1 VPGSEGAAAAT
12 QIKGDAS
19 LQTRVDGLVYA
30 YRTLGHTIAQTN
42 PLARQR
48 PQNDLLSL
56 RELGFEEKDLGLTVA
71 SKYFL
76 GGAAMTLRDLRAK
89 LEAIFCE
96 DIGFEFMHITNPR
109 VRNWLR
115 ERIENRAQWA
125 VDADAK
131 ARMLRH
137 INEIEAFERFLH
149 TVAYKGQ
156 KRFSIEGGES
166 LISALD
172 AVLENCPR
180 LGVEEITMG
189 MAHRG
194 RLAPCC
200 RSPRML

>member
-1 VPGSEGAAAAT
+1 MSTTFATRQNAEILDETYQRWLKDPESVEPSLRGFCEGFHLGFEKFEHSVPGSDGAAAAT

-56 RELGFEEKDLGLTVA
+56 RELGFDEKDLELTVA

-76 GGAAMTLRDLRAK
+76 GGAAMTLREMRAK

-109 VRNWLR
+109 VRNWHPTLLDQHPLR
-115 ERIENRAQWA
+115 A
-125 VDADAK
+125 VRFAD
-131 ARMLRH
+131 
-137 INEIEAFERFLH
+137 
-149 TVAYKGQ
+149 
-156 KRFSIEGGES
+156 
-166 LISALD
+166 
-172 AVLENCPR
+172 
-180 LGVEEITMG
+180 
-189 MAHRG
+189 
-194 RLAPCC
+194 
-200 RSPRML
+200 